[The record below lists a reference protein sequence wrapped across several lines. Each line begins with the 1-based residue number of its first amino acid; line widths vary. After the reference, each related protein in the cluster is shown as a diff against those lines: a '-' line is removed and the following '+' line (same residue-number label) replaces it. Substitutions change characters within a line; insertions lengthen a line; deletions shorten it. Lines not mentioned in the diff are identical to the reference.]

1 MTQIP
6 APAERRAPTPT
17 DTVRLAAYIDLPLRE
32 VLDRFSSD
40 EVDELLSSAATH
52 ALEGRG
58 EVRMHASAPVWE
70 SAANVRIHL
79 SWTTTGR
86 SGRSVEDSG
95 EISLL
100 VVQSGR
106 QAITELLAVL
116 PVTEG
121 TRRDVAHTARH
132 VLDELTMRVEA
143 RR

>member
-6 APAERRAPTPT
+6 APAERPGSTREGS
-17 DTVRLAAYIDLPLRE
+17 VRLAAYIDLPLRE

-40 EVDELLSSAATH
+40 EVDELLSSAATS
-52 ALEGRG
+52 AMEGRG
-58 EVRMHASAPVWE
+58 VVRMHASPPVWE
-70 SAANVRIHL
+70 SASNVRIHL

-86 SGRSVEDSG
+86 SGRSLEDSG

-106 QAITELLAVL
+106 EAITELLAVL
-116 PVTEG
+116 PVTEE
-121 TRRDVAHTARH
+121 TRRDVATTARH
-132 VLDELTMRVEA
+132 VLDELTVRVEG

>member
-6 APAERRAPTPT
+6 APAERREPTT
-17 DTVRLAAYIDLPLRE
+17 TETVRLAAYIDLPLRD

-52 ALEGRG
+52 AMEGRG
-58 EVRMHASAPVWE
+58 VVRMHASAPVWE

-106 QAITELLAVL
+106 QAITELLAIL
-116 PVTEG
+116 PVTEE
-121 TRRDVAHTARH
+121 TRRPVAETARH
-132 VLDELTMRVEA
+132 VLDELTLRVEA
-143 RR
+143 GR